1 MSEKEKQILIE
12 LSKLTKQCAVVHQSY
27 ECAAKSRDIE
37 KYLERSNC
45 FSDSAEE
52 FYNKIKLIFDSGL
65 SDAVLKSSQ
74 SIYFLYPSIAGLH
87 LQEQFELQKNFIFR
101 QYRRQELIDQLFKD
115 SDTID

>member
-1 MSEKEKQILIE
+1 MSEKQKQILIE
-12 LSKLTKQCAVVHQSY
+12 LSKLTKQWAVRNQSY

-37 KYLERSNC
+37 KYLEMSNC

-65 SDAVLKSSQ
+65 SDAVLKSPQ
-74 SIYFLYPSIAGLH
+74 YLH
-87 LQEQFELQKNFIFR
+87 LQEQFELQKNSIFR

>member
-65 SDAVLKSSQ
+65 SDAVLKSPQ
-74 SIYFLYPSIAGLH
+74 YLH
-87 LQEQFELQKNFIFR
+87 LQEQFELQKNSIFR

>member
-12 LSKLTKQCAVVHQSY
+12 LSKLTKQCAVRNQSY

-52 FYNKIKLIFDSGL
+52 FYNKIKLIFDSGGF
-65 SDAVLKSSQ
+65 DADLVNKSSQ
-74 SIYFLYPSIAGLH
+74 YLH
-87 LQEQFELQKNFIFR
+87 LRKQFELQKNFIFR

>member
-52 FYNKIKLIFDSGL
+52 FYTKIKLIFDSGGF
-65 SDAVLKSSQ
+65 DADLVNKSSQ
-74 SIYFLYPSIAGLH
+74 YLH
-87 LQEQFELQKNFIFR
+87 LRNQFELQKNFIFR

>member
-1 MSEKEKQILIE
+1 MSEKQKQILIE
-12 LSKLTKQCAVVHQSY
+12 LSKLTKQWAVRNQSY

-74 SIYFLYPSIAGLH
+74 YLH
-87 LQEQFELQKNFIFR
+87 LEEQFELQKNFIFR

>member
-1 MSEKEKQILIE
+1 MSEKQKQILIE
-12 LSKLTKQCAVVHQSY
+12 LSKLTKQWAVRNQSY

-74 SIYFLYPSIAGLH
+74 YLH

>member
-52 FYNKIKLIFDSGL
+52 FYNKIK
-65 SDAVLKSSQ
+65 
-74 SIYFLYPSIAGLH
+74 
-87 LQEQFELQKNFIFR
+87 
-101 QYRRQELIDQLFKD
+101 
-115 SDTID
+115 TI